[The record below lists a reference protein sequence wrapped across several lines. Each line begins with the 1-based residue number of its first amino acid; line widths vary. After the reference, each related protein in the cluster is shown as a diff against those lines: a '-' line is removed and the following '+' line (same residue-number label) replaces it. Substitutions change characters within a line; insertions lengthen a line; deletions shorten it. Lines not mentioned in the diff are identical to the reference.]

1 MHLFF
6 REAGLKIFSYL
17 ALNFIL
23 FFQSMTD
30 ILQFVGGLAEFA
42 GPILI
47 MVGVNAGPAIGAL
60 IGTLA
65 GAISV
70 IVGQGLQE
78 LARTEPPIINIP
90 TEPPL
95 VTTTTTQ
102 QAVNPNQV
110 ILSALSVTLSKPSI
124 SANFHTYC
132 S

>member
-1 MHLFF
+1 
-6 REAGLKIFSYL
+6 
-17 ALNFIL
+17 
-23 FFQSMTD
+23 MTD

-110 ILSALSVTLSKPSI
+110 ILSVTLSKPSI
-124 SANFHTYC
+124 SAYFHICC

>member
-110 ILSALSVTLSKPSI
+110 ILSVTLSKPSI
-124 SANFHTYC
+124 SAYFHICC

>member
-6 REAGLKIFSYL
+6 TEAGLKIFSYL

-110 ILSALSVTLSKPSI
+110 ILSVTLSKPPI
-124 SANFHTYC
+124 SAYFHTYC

>member
-6 REAGLKIFSYL
+6 RKAGLKIFSYL

-102 QAVNPNQV
+102 QAVVNPNQV
-110 ILSALSVTLSKPSI
+110 ISAFSNCFKTIYFSLFSYLL
-124 SANFHTYC
+124 
-132 S
+132 

>member
-110 ILSALSVTLSKPSI
+110 ILSVTLSKPSI
-124 SANFHTYC
+124 SLFSYLL
-132 S
+132 

>member
-1 MHLFF
+1 
-6 REAGLKIFSYL
+6 
-17 ALNFIL
+17 
-23 FFQSMTD
+23 MTEV
-30 ILQFVGGLAEFA
+30 LQFFGDLAELA

-47 MVGVNAGPAIGAL
+47 LAGISSGPAIGAL

-65 GAISV
+65 GALSV
-70 IVGQGLQE
+70 VVGQGLQE

-110 ILSALSVTLSKPSI
+110 ILSVTLSKPSI
-124 SANFHTYC
+124 SAYFHTYC